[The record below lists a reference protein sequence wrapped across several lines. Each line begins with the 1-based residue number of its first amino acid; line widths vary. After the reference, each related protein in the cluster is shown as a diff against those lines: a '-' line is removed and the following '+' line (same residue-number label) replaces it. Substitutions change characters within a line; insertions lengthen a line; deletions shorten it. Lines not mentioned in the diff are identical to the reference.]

1 MFVFGKYNCYLCRRG
16 LVCTVESFD
25 NAVYILQEIDGQSLL
40 LLKRSDV
47 LQGLSLRLGP
57 ALKIY
62 NHVMKLQTSTQ
73 SVS

>member
-1 MFVFGKYNCYLCRRG
+1 MSFSSFCNDAVQTCY
-16 LVCTVESFD
+16 F
-25 NAVYILQEIDGQSLL
+25 QEIDGPSLL

-62 NHVMKLQTSTQ
+62 NHVMKLQTAGNGGMALS
-73 SVS
+73 